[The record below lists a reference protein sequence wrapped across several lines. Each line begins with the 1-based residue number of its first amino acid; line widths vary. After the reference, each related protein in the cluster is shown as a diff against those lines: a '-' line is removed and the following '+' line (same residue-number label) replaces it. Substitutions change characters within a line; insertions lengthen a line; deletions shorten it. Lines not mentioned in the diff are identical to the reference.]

1 MKRNDIDKKIFNN
14 EKWRRDLEDVCADEK
29 N

>member
-14 EKWRRDLEDVCADEK
+14 EKWRRDLKDVCAEEK